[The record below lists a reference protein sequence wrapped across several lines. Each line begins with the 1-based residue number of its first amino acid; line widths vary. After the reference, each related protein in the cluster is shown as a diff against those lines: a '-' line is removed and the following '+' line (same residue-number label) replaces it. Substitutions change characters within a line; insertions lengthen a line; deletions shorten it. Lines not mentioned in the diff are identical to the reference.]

1 MQMNSYDKFI
11 DEQKEYFENSLYQPN
26 DALWEDSAWLRTGVG
41 SSWLLSR
48 GKSSISFNSI
58 NRAKGLSNINIS
70 EDYQQFCKAML
81 VYSYRQANGKVS
93 PQKLVAEL
101 LVLKR
106 WFYSL
111 KEITYDTHP
120 TKLSTEILNHAYYL
134 LKNNSSATNLPDHVG
149 TFKRLQDVVNKYGFT
164 SKKLEFEVDLK
175 YINKQNRTQKARTT
189 KELLEDKNI
198 DENKINVEKL
208 ISIQT
213 FINIA
218 SLKNLCQSEGEKILL
233 NSLFLSIITGFR
245 STETIMLKKDCL
257 IERPIL
263 DPQTNEPISINGKV
277 QSMLGIRYYGAK
289 GAGERI
295 HWVEPSSITLV
306 KSIIQNTLEI
316 TEEYR
321 KHLNYLR
328 QKNLKD
334 FLPEVIDEMP
344 DDLIELDDLI
354 EHFFISKKQT
364 RGRGGQRDAIL
375 STFKNAQVKPD
386 KVSPDGTGELKF
398 YSKETLNKFI
408 VSIANYDAEEPIN
421 KKFEFEGKLVNI
433 PYEDLL
439 FIVQHGSTTLSRSL
453 INKTNITTLDNRV
466 INNFLGTGN
475 NKSVF
480 EKYNLKDSDNQIS
493 KISSHIPR
501 HNINT
506 FLAIAEILDHLQ
518 AMLMGRVDI
527 EQNKHY
533 QHLSIKQISQN
544 ASLTSNSNQFRTS
557 NELMAVSEE
566 PMRSLKNNIK
576 SPIDDVLEYGLML
589 FSNDKDLENNLK
601 NNLHTFDNANEVSN
615 FIEQSM
621 GDGYFDDIA
630 KAFNEIAP
638 TEPDKAKELIDTHAY
653 LHPLPFGSC
662 MRNIAAHG
670 CPKRLAC
677 QSGASCVN
685 FTVTGRLGE
694 LENLRLTKDRLTDQA
709 KSLADNSEFTL
720 RIKKQIQNLEGFE
733 QKIMVGYSNKT
744 PVNIYS
750 AIDTE
755 HSQPKT
761 LAELFSLEYEK
772 IKANDEEE
780 SKC

>member
-1 MQMNSYDKFI
+1 MNSYDKFI

-289 GAGERI
+289 GAGKRI

-306 KSIIQNTLEI
+306 KSIIQNTLEL
-316 TEEYR
+316 TEQYR
-321 KHLNYLR
+321 KHLIYLR

-334 FLPEVIDEMP
+334 FLPKGIDDIS
-344 DDLIELDDLI
+344 DDLIELDDLTD
-354 EHFFISKKQT
+354 HLFISKKQT

-544 ASLTSNSNQFRTS
+544 ASLTIVK
-557 NELMAVSEE
+557 L
-566 PMRSLKNNIK
+566 L
-576 SPIDDVLEYGLML
+576 
-589 FSNDKDLENNLK
+589 
-601 NNLHTFDNANEVSN
+601 
-615 FIEQSM
+615 
-621 GDGYFDDIA
+621 
-630 KAFNEIAP
+630 
-638 TEPDKAKELIDTHAY
+638 
-653 LHPLPFGSC
+653 
-662 MRNIAAHG
+662 
-670 CPKRLAC
+670 
-677 QSGASCVN
+677 
-685 FTVTGRLGE
+685 
-694 LENLRLTKDRLTDQA
+694 
-709 KSLADNSEFTL
+709 
-720 RIKKQIQNLEGFE
+720 
-733 QKIMVGYSNKT
+733 
-744 PVNIYS
+744 
-750 AIDTE
+750 
-755 HSQPKT
+755 
-761 LAELFSLEYEK
+761 
-772 IKANDEEE
+772 
-780 SKC
+780 